1 MKVVIFFYKEF
12 HKYFKRNAMYYSM
25 NLTLCIYFKVVFN
38 KTVSL
43 HKEQIE
49 PSLISVNITV
59 QTTIKMN
66 TGYLF

>member
-1 MKVVIFFYKEF
+1 
-12 HKYFKRNAMYYSM
+12 MYYSM